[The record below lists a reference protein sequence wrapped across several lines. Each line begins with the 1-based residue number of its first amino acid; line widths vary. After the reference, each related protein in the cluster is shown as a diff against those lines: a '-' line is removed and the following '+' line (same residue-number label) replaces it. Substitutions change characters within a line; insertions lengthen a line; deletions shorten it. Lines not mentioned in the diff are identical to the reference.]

1 MQIQAVIDYV
11 SRDWQLGRVHGIEHW
26 RRVERNGLLLA
37 TEDVNTKV
45 VRLFAYF
52 HDHKRM
58 DDGWD
63 LSHGQRAAENLDNLR
78 TTLLSDLTEEE
89 LAEADL
95 VSSLPITSLKLHQ
108 LQILHG
114 TRMAMEWKENRSD
127 FIDFT
132 LESYTDLVVDFVRR
146 LRSNILIERY
156 VSSAP
161 KDLLIAPR
169 FGVKQAV
176 VEARIKDMLKRDA

>member
-1 MQIQAVIDYV
+1 MQRPAVIDYV

-89 LAEADL
+89 FYMLRRACLEHTVTQRTGIPTIDACFDADRLDLPRVGYRPDPLLMASPLGAAFARQNVVSDDCEISMEALIRARLDL
-95 VSSLPITSLKLHQ
+95 GL
-108 LQILHG
+108 
-114 TRMAMEWKENRSD
+114 M
-127 FIDFT
+127 
-132 LESYTDLVVDFVRR
+132 
-146 LRSNILIERY
+146 
-156 VSSAP
+156 
-161 KDLLIAPR
+161 
-169 FGVKQAV
+169 
-176 VEARIKDMLKRDA
+176 